1 MSHPQLPS
9 SPQSQH
15 ILTTQLHS
23 TPSSLREGRISS
35 AHKISGTHEQTHKY
49 AENKHRARPSI
60 LLPSFFLW
68 NGLCKAKFK
77 THVSVTRT
85 LKDSATGQWNST
97 WLCRCSGPGSTS
109 SITEKNSYNLLLPQ
123 HKWECYQLQVPMY
136 SVHSYSLTMSICPS
150 TYWHTLPQRH
160 TLTTEQSL
168 TTCSMMLQYRECQC
182 VSYSKRRLS
191 VNYESVVQ
199 KRRQFWEAVHS
210 RSRSY
215 KFSLLFFCFCFF
227 VFVLVLVWMF
237 VCLFLV
243 LFYFVLRQ
251 CLTL

>member
-9 SPQSQH
+9 SPQTQH

-60 LLPSFFLW
+60 LLPSFFL
-68 NGLCKAKFK
+68 CKAKFK
-77 THVSVTRT
+77 THVSEST

-109 SITEKNSYNLLLPQ
+109 SITNS
-123 HKWECYQLQVPMY
+123 
-136 SVHSYSLTMSICPS
+136 SCPS
-150 TYWHTLPQRH
+150 TSGNAINSKYQCTQCTATRLPWASAQVHTDTHSHSGTHWPQNNHLQRVPWCFN
-160 TLTTEQSL
+160 TENVSVFLSPKGGSVSTTSQWYKKEGNSG
-168 TTCSMMLQYRECQC
+168 
-182 VSYSKRRLS
+182 RLS
-191 VNYESVVQ
+191 TVEAGHTSFLYFFSV
-199 KRRQFWEAVHS
+199 
-210 RSRSY
+210 
-215 KFSLLFFCFCFF
+215 F